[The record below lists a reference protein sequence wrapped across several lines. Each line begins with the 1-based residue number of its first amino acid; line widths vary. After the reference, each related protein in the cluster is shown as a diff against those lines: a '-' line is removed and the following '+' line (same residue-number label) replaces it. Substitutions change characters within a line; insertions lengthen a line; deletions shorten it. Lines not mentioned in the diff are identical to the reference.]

1 MAVAAPELT
10 LDASDPRFYTEQ
22 NRPAYLQIHAT
33 DPVYWVEAEHTQSFW
48 NVCRHD
54 LIREVGQ
61 DGELFTT
68 EFGVFL
74 NAAAFEVRQAAG
86 MIAQLPVAL
95 RPANCVDAVTHRRL
109 RGPINQHFRPGAA
122 EMLEPAVRTEIGRIL
137 DAIPP
142 GTETDF
148 VRAFATRV
156 PLLVTTRLL
165 GVSTDREHDFEHWA
179 NIVLESFEPGA
190 TPDFAALGEMVAFFA
205 AEVAARHSAPR
216 EDLITRLVHSDLAD
230 DEVVMWCWLL
240 LVAGLET
247 TGNLIA
253 AGLDLMLRHP
263 DALEAVLEEPGLI
276 RPAVAEML
284 RVITPGRY
292 IRRTA
297 TADTEIGGHAIKAG
311 DTVVMN
317 FTVANFD
324 PAMFPDPLRFDIT
337 RRPSEALAFSWG
349 PHKCIGA
356 SVALVEARIAF
367 EELLARFPAIAA
379 RGPAVVRPSLATV
392 VVESMP
398 VSFGRV
404 E

>member
-1 MAVAAPELT
+1 
-10 LDASDPRFYTEQ
+10 
-22 NRPAYLQIHAT
+22 
-33 DPVYWVEAEHTQSFW
+33 
-48 NVCRHD
+48 
-54 LIREVGQ
+54 
-61 DGELFTT
+61 
-68 EFGVFL
+68 
-74 NAAAFEVRQAAG
+74 
-86 MIAQLPVAL
+86 
-95 RPANCVDAVTHRRL
+95 VDAVTHRRL
-109 RGPINQHFRPGAA
+109 RNPINQHFRPGAA
-122 EMLEPAVRTEIGRIL
+122 ELLEPAVRTEIGRIL
-137 DAIPP
+137 DAITP
-142 GTETDF
+142 GTEADF

-165 GVSTDREHDFEHWA
+165 GVSTDRERDFEHWA

-190 TPDFAALGEMVAFFA
+190 IADFAALGEMVAFFA
-205 AEVAARHSAPR
+205 AEVAARHADPR
-216 EDLITRLVHSDLAD
+216 EDLITRLVHTDLAD

-263 DALEAVLEEPGLI
+263 DQLAAVREEPALI

-324 PAMFPDPLRFDIT
+324 PAMFDDPLRFDIT
-337 RRPSEALAFSWG
+337 RRPSEALSFSWG

-367 EELLARFPAIAA
+367 EELLARFPGITAH
-379 RGPAVVRPSLATV
+379 GPAVIRPSLATV

-398 VSFGRV
+398 VSFGRA